1 MALIPG
7 RLRPPGRGLS
17 RYRAGQSD
25 SGNAADSRRQH
36 FITAEIIFRQ
46 AARDISAYDRPGK
59 RPPGKWWHGESAAR
73 ESRHGELRHR
83 ALKRRPELTL
93 RLARYCHAGCSRHAP
108 VRMGAAWVSAR
119 HAAALGA
126 IAAFGGYINARGT
139 TARARWPAGGVGTAG
154 HRGHSRGHGR
164 AGHRAGDLLTGGGGA
179 GRPGLRGVTT
189 GSRRGQPESSQ
200 LADLAVI
207 TRGLAAQWPC
217 VNAWRGIVTVLW
229 RMMVLRGS
237 LRMGGCRTGSRSVS

>member
-1 MALIPG
+1 MAARGICRTGIAARGTAAP
-7 RLRPPGRGLS
+7 RSNAPPGVNAPAW
-17 RYRAGQSD
+17 RA
-25 SGNAADSRRQH
+25 
-36 FITAEIIFRQ
+36 TAMRV
-46 AARDISAYDRPGK
+46 
-59 RPPGKWWHGESAAR
+59 
-73 ESRHGELRHR
+73 
-83 ALKRRPELTL
+83 
-93 RLARYCHAGCSRHAP
+93 CSRHAP

-207 TRGLAAQWPC
+207 TRGLAA
-217 VNAWRGIVTVLW
+217 
-229 RMMVLRGS
+229 
-237 LRMGGCRTGSRSVS
+237 